1 MIITVKRFDE
11 LTVNELYEIMKL
23 RVNVFVVE
31 QNCPYPE
38 LDDKDK
44 LSIHAW
50 ISDEESIIAYCR
62 VLPQGVSYK
71 EASIGRVISAKRR
84 MGYGTKIV
92 NIGIN
97 LAKEHFGADK
107 IRIEAQTYAR
117 GLYEKCGF
125 VQVSE
130 EFLEDGIPHIEM
142 LWEDNK
148 A

>member
-1 MIITVKRFDE
+1 MNITVKRFDE
-11 LTVNELYEIMKL
+11 LTTDELYEIMKL

-38 LDDKDK
+38 LDGKDKDS
-44 LSIHAW
+44 LHAW
-50 ISDEESIIAYCR
+50 ISDDDGIVAYCR
-62 VLPQGVSYK
+62 VLPQGVSYD

-92 NIGIN
+92 NLGIS
-97 LAKEHFGADK
+97 LAKEHFNADK
-107 IRIEAQTYAR
+107 IRIEAQVYAR
-117 GLYEKCGF
+117 KLYENCGF

-142 LWEDNK
+142 LWEEK
-148 A
+148 